1 MDLTPEETK
10 AQSGFGSP
18 ITMDYEDNVAIITMR
33 RGDNRFNM
41 DLLDQMHKALDD
53 VERYRDNF

>member
-18 ITMDYEDNVAIITMR
+18 ITVDYVDNVAIITMR

-41 DLLDQMHKALDD
+41 DFVDRFNKALDE
-53 VERYRDNF
+53 VER